1 MTANEPPK
9 PAPAHRRRLRVRLIR
24 RRTAAAAL
32 ATFALAFGAIAATGS
47 MGATHKKASDAPRYT
62 QAQQTSPSN
71 QGSTPVSPPPV
82 TTRQS

>member
-1 MTANEPPK
+1 
-9 PAPAHRRRLRVRLIR
+9 VRLIR

-32 ATFALAFGAIAATGS
+32 ASFALAFGAISATGS
-47 MGATHKKASDAPRYT
+47 MVATHKKASTGATRHT

-71 QGSTPVSPPPV
+71 QGSAPVSPPPV